1 MNQTD
6 HMDHSLVQLHETM
19 SHITVIQLYAQTL
32 MPKKLK
38 LNDSMKINKKFTKQ
52 QKTATVRLKN
62 RLRAE
67 MDTSLKKIYKWPMNT

>member
-6 HMDHSLVQLHETM
+6 LMDHSLVQLHETM

-52 QKTATVRLKN
+52 QKTPTVRLKN
-62 RLRAE
+62 RQRAE
-67 MDTSLKKIYKWPMNT
+67 MVTSLKKIYKWPMNT